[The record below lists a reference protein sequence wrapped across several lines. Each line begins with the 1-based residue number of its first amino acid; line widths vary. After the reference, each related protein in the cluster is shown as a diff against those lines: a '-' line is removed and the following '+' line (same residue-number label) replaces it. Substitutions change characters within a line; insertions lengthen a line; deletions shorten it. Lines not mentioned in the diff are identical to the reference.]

1 MRDDGVRLKI
11 DGYIVIDNW
20 TKHSAKEDKSEISMK
35 KGWHKI
41 SIEYN
46 DVGKSARIKLLWSS
60 SSINKSLVPS
70 THLSFL

>member
-1 MRDDGVRLKI
+1 
-11 DGYIVIDNW
+11 GYIVIDNW
-20 TKHSAKEDKSEISMK
+20 TKHSATEDKSEISMK